1 MMDNYTYIHSL
12 LRFSITTTAAARFP
26 VGAKSGRGR
35 VTASMALLVAPCLSL
50 PRSYRSGAVEL

>member
-35 VTASMALLVAPCLSL
+35 ETASMALLVGRFISELPKLSL
-50 PRSYRSGAVEL
+50 ESFSF